1 MDAKQ
6 LCALL
11 NEALKDDGANFV
23 PHYRGAMWP
32 MGEFRRSGN
41 SSDEFVRT
49 RDGAIVARIEDG
61 KLRVRVDYPTEQDI
75 GGHEFKPSD
84 PVDSVNISLD
94 KSPERIAADIRRR
107 LLNQFREQLPDC
119 IRQRDEH
126 CAGEDARKSAMR
138 KIGAALGEN
147 VDWIIES
154 NRSAISSYQDGIRE
168 IRVEH
173 GGYVST
179 VEISARLS
187 SEKVIELAKWIK
199 ANREDES

>member
-119 IRQRDEH
+119 IRRRDAH
-126 CAGEDARKSAMR
+126 CAGETARVDSIK
-138 KIGAALGEN
+138 KIGELLNEDVSWVIN
-147 VDWIIES
+147 Q
-154 NRSAISSYQDGIRE
+154 NRSEFSLYRSGISSV
-168 IRVEH
+168 RVEH
-173 GGYVST
+173 GGH
-179 VEISARLS
+179 ISRVVIDSKLS
-187 SEKVIELAKWIK
+187 PEKLAELSNWLQKNSDK
-199 ANREDES
+199 S